1 MTAAGPAEDDGGF
14 CGGSA
19 VVEGALR
26 FHRQDRRG
34 GILLRRRD
42 RQRFGSADGRGSRS
56 RPQLFR
62 GGQPPAADV
71 PKIKAAMLLHYAS
84 MDTRLTAGWLAY
96 EEELK
101 ANQVNYTGYVYEGAQ
116 HGFHND
122 TTPL

>member
-1 MTAAGPAEDDGGF
+1 
-14 CGGSA
+14 
-19 VVEGALR
+19 
-26 FHRQDRRG
+26 
-34 GILLRRRD
+34 
-42 RQRFGSADGRGSRS
+42 
-56 RPQLFR
+56 
-62 GGQPPAADV
+62 
-71 PKIKAAMLLHYAS
+71 MLLHYAS